1 MPAPTPALITGT
13 SGVASVSINALLYDC
28 VLGMWRAS
36 AVKQFFN
43 AVTFC
48 GGGWISEFSGL
59 KQIIGSAIGYL
70 SHGNPISDPMLDFG
84 TAVGVPVILQ
94 ADTTCTLS
102 FTGHIEKDLGTV
114 AAGPSEFGIRFRST
128 GAATSVWNTST

>member
-1 MPAPTPALITGT
+1 MPAPTPTLITGT

-48 GGGWISEFSGL
+48 SGGWVNEFSGL
-59 KQIIGSAIGYL
+59 KQIVGMAAGYL
-70 SHGNPISDPMLDFG
+70 SHGNPISDPLLDF
-84 TAVGVPVILQ
+84 AASAGVPIILQ

-102 FTGHIEKDLGTV
+102 FTGHIEKDFGMV
-114 AAGPSEFGIRFRST
+114 AAGPSEFGVRFRST
-128 GAATSVWNTST
+128 NAASSVWNTST